1 LGAQATNQEK
11 SLGEFDIMAQ
21 TYQNGPFM
29 GPLDMTQAIINQHRD
44 TIVGA
49 FASDSYVANS
59 LDIQHEPIYDS
70 WTAAAAGTVTT
81 QSSQWFVNVANN
93 SGKTLAQT
101 NMGTSRRLDAPQS
114 HSIQSIKLRWSENIA
129 LADALALVNGFAFNL
144 IIATKSFNLAPI
156 WQYPAGGG
164 VFLPSN
170 TNATT
175 SNVINGDPSRSAQL
189 RLALPIVIG
198 NQLNFQAQLEGNSIT
213 LAAGG
218 AGGTGVTMW
227 CALDGLHARAVV

>member
-1 LGAQATNQEK
+1 
-11 SLGEFDIMAQ
+11 MAQ
-21 TYQNGPFM
+21 SYQNGPYAA
-29 GPLDMTQAIINQHRD
+29 PQDMTTAIINQHRD

-70 WTAAAAGTVTT
+70 WTVAASGTLST
-81 QSSQWFVNVANN
+81 QASQWFVNVANN

-114 HSIQSIKLRWSENIA
+114 HSIQSIKLRWSENVA
-129 LADALALVNGFAFNL
+129 FADALAVVNGFAYNL
-144 IIATKSFNLAPI
+144 VIATKSFNLAPI

-164 VFLPSN
+164 IYIPSN
-170 TNATT
+170 TNTGT
-175 SNVINGDPSRSAQL
+175 SAIVNGDPSRSAQL

-198 NQLNFQAQLEGNSIT
+198 NQLNFQAELEGNTIT
-213 LAAGG
+213 LAATG

>member
-1 LGAQATNQEK
+1 
-11 SLGEFDIMAQ
+11 MAQ
-21 TYQNGPFM
+21 SYQNGPYA
-29 GPLDMTQAIINQHRD
+29 GPMDMTAAIINQHRD

-70 WTAAAAGTVTT
+70 WTVAAAGTLSS
-81 QSSQWFVNVANN
+81 QASQWFVNVANN
-93 SGKTLAQT
+93 SGKTVAQT

-114 HSIQSIKLRWSENIA
+114 HSIQSIKLRWSENVA
-129 LADALALVNGFAFNL
+129 FADALAVVNGFAYNL

-164 VFLPSN
+164 IYIPSN
-170 TNATT
+170 TNTGVSAI
-175 SNVINGDPSRSAQL
+175 SNGDLSRSAQL

-198 NQLNFQAQLEGNSIT
+198 NQLNFQAELDGNTIT
-213 LAAGG
+213 LAATG
-218 AGGTGVTMW
+218 AGGTGMTMW

>member
-1 LGAQATNQEK
+1 MASSQAQ
-11 SLGEFDIMAQ
+11 
-21 TYQNGPFM
+21 YGPYSS
-29 GPLDMTQAIINQHRD
+29 PQDMTAAIINQHRD

-70 WTAAAAGTVTT
+70 WTLAQAGTLST
-81 QSSQWFVNVANN
+81 QASQWFVNVANN

-129 LADALALVNGFAFNL
+129 YGDALAIVNGFAFNL

-164 VFLPSN
+164 IFIPSN
-170 TNATT
+170 TNTGT
-175 SNVINGDPSRSAQL
+175 SNIINGDASRAAQL

-198 NQLNFQAQLEGNSIT
+198 NQLNFQAQLEGTTIT
-213 LAAGG
+213 LLATAAGG
-218 AGGTGVTMW
+218 VGVTMF